1 MIKKFFIYCMSDG
14 IIPAV
19 RFACKTLFSKL
30 LSNSTTVFLEY
41 ENCRSKHSD
50 MNSCITIK
58 KTELTDVIKLDFPRL
73 KESDYQKWL
82 QNGSTLYIG
91 YIENIPI
98 SYTWT
103 HYNGYTIHGLCDFK
117 LEEIECW
124 IGPTFISKN
133 FRGQGYNKQQIAYQ
147 IANENA
153 KKFYTSVN
161 SDNIASLKSFQHLG
175 FKIIGTVTRKTLF
188 FRSKVI
194 LSGSDYF
201 KNKLVY

>member
-73 KESDYQKWL
+73 KESDYQSLSMYKR
-82 QNGSTLYIG
+82 GSV
-91 YIENIPI
+91 
-98 SYTWT
+98 
-103 HYNGYTIHGLCDFK
+103 CD
-117 LEEIECW
+117 L
-124 IGPTFISKN
+124 
-133 FRGQGYNKQQIAYQ
+133 A
-147 IANENA
+147 A
-153 KKFYTSVN
+153 
-161 SDNIASLKSFQHLG
+161 SDVVYHAAL
-175 FKIIGTVTRKTLF
+175 TRRAFLL
-188 FRSKVI
+188 R
-194 LSGSDYF
+194 
-201 KNKLVY
+201 